1 MARARRQRGNTGKI
15 GRPSAAGEKSGLS
28 RARATPFTFLSDG
41 TEKGRQKAFSK
52 ARAYPKPA
60 TTWAH
65 LISGLAE
72 GRARLALLVV
82 TLEDRRS
89 PSWARR
95 STSSGFSISWLRVG
109 PASPR
114 IQNAERNKES
124 RAAPRRRGVRVAPNA
139 SKYYARREFDQTN
152 THPHTP
158 RPGRTSSRM
167 WRPPIN

>member
-1 MARARRQRGNTGKI
+1 MGQI
-15 GRPSAAGEKSGLS
+15 GRPSAAREKSARS

-41 TEKGRQKAFSK
+41 TEKGRQVAFSK

-65 LISGLAE
+65 LISVLAE

-82 TLEDRRS
+82 TPEDRRS
-89 PSWARR
+89 PSWTPR
-95 STSSGFSISWLRVG
+95 STSSGFWISFLRVG
-109 PASPR
+109 PVLPH

-139 SKYYARREFDQTN
+139 SKYYARREFAQKN
-152 THPHTP
+152 THPHTS
-158 RPGRTSSRM
+158 RPGSTTSRI
-167 WRPPIN
+167 WTPPID